1 MQIGYNV
8 VRLFLRKDIDIMTK
22 KIIGTSAII
31 IAICILFG
39 TAAFGSQA
47 TAADIPQDETAAAF
61 NVEHAESAF
70 FYPAMDVEHAESAF
84 FYPAMDV
91 EASMEQYTYG
101 KTAMASEDSVS
112 VFFNIV
118 EKPQDIESLMAEQA
132 ESQQADVPYFPQSA
146 LLIGE
151 ELAEVIRDMSE
162 EQVLAKFLDHEG
174 GDLFERTLVA
184 EIVCDLKKTWELDS
198 IHEVFTTRRYF
209 AISRDFWNSIENP
222 SESSQQIAHMVLQ
235 SANSQEQYLSEY
247 EAYYYAIDMEHVPEL
262 MQQLIGEKEHFIT
275 TNYIFVRR

>member
-1 MQIGYNV
+1 M
-8 VRLFLRKDIDIMTK
+8 RSLSL
-22 KIIGTSAII
+22 
-31 IAICILFG
+31 
-39 TAAFGSQA
+39 
-47 TAADIPQDETAAAF
+47 
-61 NVEHAESAF
+61 SAF
-70 FYPAMDVEHAESAF
+70 FLGPPRSAPRQPQLTFLRMRPQPLSTSSMPKVHF
-84 FYPAMDV
+84 FILPWTSFV
-91 EASMEQYTYG
+91 VCVFFFG
-101 KTAMASEDSVS
+101 GLVVVVGVCGFFFVGLVVVVCLVVFFFGLCAMASEDSVS

-247 EAYYYAIDMEHVPEL
+247 EAYYYAIDMEQIPEI